1 MLKASLMQYL
11 SWKELTFSVRR
22 SPERREKPQ
31 NKVSV
36 LVNLSIVFSLHI
48 DLWDTGH
55 RINTEKILLNFHLQ
69 YKPSMTNE
77 YIDSFI

>member
-22 SPERREKPQ
+22 NPERREKPQ

-36 LVNLSIVFSLHI
+36 LINLSIEFSLHI
-48 DLWDTGH
+48 DMLDEGH
-55 RINTEKILLNFHLQ
+55 WINTEKILLNFHL
-69 YKPSMTNE
+69 TNE
-77 YIDSFI
+77 GIDSFI